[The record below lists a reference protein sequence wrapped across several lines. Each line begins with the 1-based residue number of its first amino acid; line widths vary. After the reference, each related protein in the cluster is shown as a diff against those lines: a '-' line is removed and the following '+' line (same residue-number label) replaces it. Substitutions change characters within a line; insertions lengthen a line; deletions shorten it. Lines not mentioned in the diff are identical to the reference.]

1 LESVVELEIDLEFFN
16 APLTAAAVDVT
27 VDFAAAAF
35 LSSSEPD
42 STTRLLRRPG

>member
-1 LESVVELEIDLEFFN
+1 MESVVELEIDFGFFN
-16 APLTAAAVDVT
+16 ATLTAAVDVT

-42 STTRLLRRPG
+42 STTRLHRRPG

>member
-1 LESVVELEIDLEFFN
+1 MESVVELEIEFEFFN
-16 APLTAAAVDVT
+16 ATLTVDVT
-27 VDFAAAAF
+27 VDFAQAAF